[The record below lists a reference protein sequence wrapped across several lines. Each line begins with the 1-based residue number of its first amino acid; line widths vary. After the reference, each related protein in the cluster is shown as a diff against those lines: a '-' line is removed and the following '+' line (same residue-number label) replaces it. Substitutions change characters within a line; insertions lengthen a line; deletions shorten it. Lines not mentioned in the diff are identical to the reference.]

1 MTSPLTALPPEKVL
15 VRATDLKKSFG
26 PVEVLRGVTFEI
38 RAGEQVGVVG
48 PSGAGKSTLLH
59 LLGLLTLP
67 SGGCLELG
75 GRNVGSLNDSEATH
89 LRSATIGFLF
99 QSHHL
104 LPDLSLLENVMIPL
118 LIRRLPTEE
127 CLSRARDLLTR
138 LGLGH
143 RLAHR
148 PGETSGGEQQ
158 RAALARAMVTAP
170 ALLLADEPTGNLDRG
185 IGRDVEATIR
195 ETTQA
200 HGTTLVLVTHDEHL
214 ASHMDRRL
222 LVVDGRLERID

>member
-1 MTSPLTALPPEKVL
+1 MDPML
-15 VRATDLKKSFG
+15 VRAQDLQKSFG
-26 PVEVLRGVTFEI
+26 SVDVLRGISFEI
-38 RAGEQVGVVG
+38 RAGEQIGIVG

-59 LLGLLTLP
+59 LLGLLTPP
-67 SGGCLELG
+67 SGGRLELG
-75 GRNVGSLNDSEATH
+75 GRDVGSLKDAEATS

-118 LIRRLPTEE
+118 FIQRLPTEE
-127 CLSRARDLLTR
+127 ALPRARDLLTR

-143 RLAHR
+143 RLHHR
-148 PGETSGGEQQ
+148 PGESSGGEQQ
-158 RAALARAMVTAP
+158 RAALARALVNGP

-185 IGRDVEATIR
+185 IGREVEATIR
-195 ETTQA
+195 EVTQA
-200 HGTTLVLVTHDEHL
+200 HGTTLILVTHDEHL

-222 LVVDGRLERID
+222 LLVDGRLEKID

>member
-1 MTSPLTALPPEKVL
+1 MDPML
-15 VRATDLKKSFG
+15 VRAQDLQKSFG
-26 PVEVLRGVTFEI
+26 SVDVLRGISFEI
-38 RAGEQVGVVG
+38 RAGEQIGIVG

-59 LLGLLTLP
+59 LLGLLTPP
-67 SGGCLELG
+67 SGGRLELG
-75 GRNVGSLNDSEATH
+75 GRDVGSLKDAEATS

-118 LIRRLPTEE
+118 FIQRLPTEE
-127 CLSRARDLLTR
+127 ALPRARDLLTR

-143 RLAHR
+143 RLHHR

-158 RAALARAMVTAP
+158 RAALARALVNGP

-185 IGRDVEATIR
+185 IGREVEATIR
-195 ETTQA
+195 EVTQA
-200 HGTTLVLVTHDEHL
+200 HGTTLILVTHDEHL

-222 LVVDGRLERID
+222 LLVDGRLEKID

>member
-1 MTSPLTALPPEKVL
+1 MNNILI
-15 VRATDLKKSFG
+15 RAEDVQKAFG
-26 PVEVLRGVTFEI
+26 SVDVLRGISFEI
-38 RAGEQVGVVG
+38 RAGEQVGIVG

-59 LLGLLTLP
+59 LLGLLTPPTAGRLA
-67 SGGCLELG
+67 LG
-75 GRNVGSLNDSEATH
+75 GRDVGSLNDTEATR
-89 LRSATIGFLF
+89 LRSAAIGFLF

-118 LIRRLPTEE
+118 FIRRLPTEE
-127 CLSRARDLLTR
+127 AFLRARDLLTR

-143 RLAHR
+143 RLHHR

-158 RAALARAMVTAP
+158 RTALARALVTQP
-170 ALLLADEPTGNLDRG
+170 SLLLADEPTGNLDRG
-185 IGRDVEATIR
+185 IGRDVEAMIR
-195 ETTQA
+195 EVTHA

-222 LVVDGRLERID
+222 LMVDGRLEKID

>member
-1 MTSPLTALPPEKVL
+1 MTFPLNQTSAIDIL
-15 VRATDLKKSFG
+15 VRAQDLQKSFG
-26 PVEVLRGVTFEI
+26 PVEVLRGVSFEI

-59 LLGLLTLP
+59 LLGLLTPP
-67 SGGCLELG
+67 SEGRLELG
-75 GRNVGSLNDSEATH
+75 GREVGSLNDKEATH

-118 LIRRLPTEE
+118 FIRRLPTEE
-127 CLSRARDLLTR
+127 ARSRARDLLTR

-143 RLAHR
+143 RLHHR

-185 IGRDVEATIR
+185 IGREVEATIR

-214 ASHMDRRL
+214 ASHMDRRML
-222 LVVDGRLERID
+222 IVDGRLERID

>member
-1 MTSPLTALPPEKVL
+1 MDPML
-15 VRATDLKKSFG
+15 VRAQDLQKSFG
-26 PVEVLRGVTFEI
+26 SVDVLRGISFEI
-38 RAGEQVGVVG
+38 RAGEQIGIVG

-59 LLGLLTLP
+59 LLGLLTPP
-67 SGGCLELG
+67 SGGRLELG
-75 GRNVGSLNDSEATH
+75 GRDVGSLKDAEATS

-118 LIRRLPTEE
+118 FIQRLPTEE
-127 CLSRARDLLTR
+127 ALPRARDLLTR

-143 RLAHR
+143 RLHHR

-158 RAALARAMVTAP
+158 RAALARALVNGP

-185 IGRDVEATIR
+185 IGREVEATIR
-195 ETTQA
+195 EVTQA
-200 HGTTLVLVTHDEHL
+200 HGTTLILVTHDEHL
-214 ASHMDRRL
+214 ASHMHRRL
-222 LVVDGRLERID
+222 LLVDGRLEKID

>member
-1 MTSPLTALPPEKVL
+1 MDPML
-15 VRATDLKKSFG
+15 VRAQDLQKSFG
-26 PVEVLRGVTFEI
+26 SVDVLRGISFEI
-38 RAGEQVGVVG
+38 RDGEQIGIVG

-59 LLGLLTLP
+59 LLGLLTPP
-67 SGGCLELG
+67 SGGRLELC
-75 GRNVGSLNDSEATH
+75 GRDVESLNETEATR

-118 LIRRLPTEE
+118 FIRRLPTEVA
-127 CLSRARDLLTR
+127 LPRARDLLTR

-143 RLAHR
+143 RLHHR

-158 RAALARAMVTAP
+158 RAALARALVNGP

-185 IGRDVEATIR
+185 IGREVEATIR
-195 ETTQA
+195 EVTQA

-222 LVVDGRLERID
+222 LLVDGRLEKFD

>member
-1 MTSPLTALPPEKVL
+1 MDAMLIRAHALQ
-15 VRATDLKKSFG
+15 KSFG
-26 PVEVLRGVTFEI
+26 TVDVLRGISFEI
-38 RAGEQVGVVG
+38 RAGEQVGIVG

-59 LLGLLTLP
+59 LLGLLTPP
-67 SGGCLELG
+67 SGGRLELG
-75 GRNVGSLNDSEATH
+75 GRDVGTLTETEATH

-118 LIRRLPTEE
+118 FIRRLPTEE
-127 CLSRARDLLTR
+127 CLTRARDLLTR

-143 RLAHR
+143 RLNHR

-158 RAALARAMVTAP
+158 RAALARALVNGP

-185 IGRDVEATIR
+185 IGREVEATIR
-195 ETTQA
+195 DVTHA

-222 LVVDGRLERID
+222 LLVDGCLEKID

>member
-1 MTSPLTALPPEKVL
+1 MDNILL
-15 VRATDLKKSFG
+15 RAEDLKKSFG
-26 PVEVLRGVTFEI
+26 PVEVLRGVSFEI
-38 RAGEQVGVVG
+38 RAGEQVGIVG

-59 LLGLLTLP
+59 LLGLLTPP
-67 SGGCLELG
+67 SGGRLELG
-75 GRNVGSLNDSEATH
+75 GREVGRLSDRESTG
-89 LRSATIGFLF
+89 LRSDSIGFLF

-118 LIRRLPTEE
+118 FIRRLPTEAA
-127 CLSRARDLLTR
+127 LSRARDLLTR

-143 RLAHR
+143 RLHHR

-158 RAALARAMVTAP
+158 RTALARALVTKP
-170 ALLLADEPTGNLDRG
+170 SLLLADEPTGNLDRG
-185 IGRDVEATIR
+185 IGREVEATIR
-195 ETTQA
+195 EASQA

-222 LVVDGRLERID
+222 LMVDGRLERIE